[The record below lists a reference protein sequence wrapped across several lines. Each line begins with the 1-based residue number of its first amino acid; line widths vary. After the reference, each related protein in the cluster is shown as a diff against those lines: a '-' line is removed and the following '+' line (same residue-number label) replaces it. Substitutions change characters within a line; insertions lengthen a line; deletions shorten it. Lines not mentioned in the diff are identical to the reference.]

1 MQLSKMIPEVDTHTH
16 TILSGHAWSTLSE
29 NCRAAREKGMKGL
42 ADEAHGT
49 HFYFGKDLPVSAMEA
64 STPCSLVPGTRMLS
78 KKRWETIWAWQLFR
92 LIH

>member
-42 ADEAHGT
+42 CLTEHGPAIECAPLLISPT
-49 HFYFGKDLPVSAMEA
+49 TKGCCRRWWRA
-64 STPCSLVPGTRMLS
+64 SGL
-78 KKRWETIWAWQLFR
+78 
-92 LIH
+92 